1 MSNCPDSYRDIEAS
15 FESKR
20 SDLRFDKLNVTRVR
34 DTLDI
39 VFRSYNSGK
48 ESSD

>member
-20 SDLRFDKLNVTRVR
+20 SDLRFDNPIAIGST
-34 DTLDI
+34 
-39 VFRSYNSGK
+39 
-48 ESSD
+48 